1 MRHLLLGQH
10 DIRIAH
16 GFAVDGQHGHDV
28 ALLARR
34 QQLAQARLF
43 GLAALRIRLAVR
55 VQHLG
60 GAAEQFFHPT
70 AVHDFAAEFILI
82 LVVLVFVFVFVFVFV
97 LVLVI
102 FLARGPVRLL
112 RLGRLRVD
120 VVKAEHIGLA
130 RVLLKRAGF
139 TGVAG
144 RFHAVLLGVL
154 FIETVIETG
163 IELRIE
169 ILAEIVRP
177 LGGLVGGQQFLDRPP
192 HRPRQRLV
200 VLALQALGHLPV
212 NGGNAL
218 LAQLANP
225 QHQLAA
231 MPVRQ
236 RLATGE
242 HDQSLA

>member
-16 GFAVDGQHGHDV
+16 GFAVNAQHGHDV
-28 ALLARR
+28 ALFARR
-34 QQLAQARLF
+34 QQFAQALLF

-82 LVVLVFVFVFVFVFV
+82 LVVFV
-97 LVLVI
+97 LVLVLVLVLVIVI
-102 FLARGPVRLL
+102 FLVRGPLRLL
-112 RLGRLRVD
+112 GLGRLRID
-120 VVKAEHIGLA
+120 VVKAKHIGLA
-130 RVLLKRAGF
+130 RVLLERAGF

-144 RFHAVLLGVL
+144 RFRAVLLGAL
-154 FIETVIETG
+154 FIEAVIEFH
-163 IELRIE
+163 IEM
-169 ILAEIVRP
+169 LAEISRA
-177 LGGLVGGQQFLDRPP
+177 LGGFVVGQQFLDRPP

-200 VLALQALGHLPV
+200 VLALQALGHLSV
-212 NGGNAL
+212 NGGNAP
-218 LAQLANP
+218 LAQIANP

-236 RLATGE
+236 RLAAGE